1 MFCIDL
7 FPSTS
12 NRFLLIVH
20 QPLISRCLAL
30 SDQSSNVLFRDE
42 DFITS
47 ISNALST
54 GGVLVAQ
61 VGQAGR
67 MNDAPREFARR
78 SVLDV
83 NLVSDLKSHRFVKVR
98 QYSEGHGG
106 LLGPWTFMVAFNDER
121 TSERWFATE
130 AEVALATRER
140 MLSTD
145 SGSPPLRYFDG
156 SVMRSYAFPSRVAE
170 ENFCRTDPSPSLCR
184 SGHGFDPELPSA
196 PASSLLASRGS
207 TDDGAGIGSAVFN
220 ESLNTYVAIEESVND
235 VTVLPKARRLIQAA
249 ASGVNGSAL
258 WDALAAFV
266 VECGLATS
274 CYGDPALF
282 VRPGIAPARSVCNG
296 TGGGKHSSQES
307 SETPAPTVDWPL
319 LSAAVYDPFV
329 DRNHLVLLM
338 TTAQTRRSVAVVDP
352 RTDGVI
358 RSLRRAAAHGN
369 ASDPH

>member
-1 MFCIDL
+1 
-7 FPSTS
+7 
-12 NRFLLIVH
+12 
-20 QPLISRCLAL
+20 
-30 SDQSSNVLFRDE
+30 
-42 DFITS
+42 
-47 ISNALST
+47 
-54 GGVLVAQ
+54 
-61 VGQAGR
+61 

-83 NLVSDLKSHRFVKVR
+83 DLVSDLKSHRFVKVR

-106 LLGPWTFMVAFNDER
+106 LMGPWTFMVAFNDER

-156 SVMRSYAFPSRVAE
+156 SVMRSYAFPSRVEE

-207 TDDGAGIGSAVFN
+207 TDVGAGIGSAVFN
-220 ESLNTYVAIEESVND
+220 ESFPENTYVAIEESVND
-235 VTVLPKARRLIQAA
+235 VTVLPMARRLIQAS
-249 ASGVNGSAL
+249 ASGVQGSAL

-266 VECGLATS
+266 VGCGLATS

-282 VRPGIAPARSVCNG
+282 VGPGIVPARSVGNG
-296 TGGGKHSSQES
+296 TGSGKHSSQGS
-307 SETPAPTVDWPL
+307 SETPAPTVDWLL

-338 TTAQTRRSVAVVDP
+338 TTAQTRRSVAVGDP
-352 RTDGVI
+352 RADGVV
-358 RSLRRAAAHGN
+358 RSLRRAAANGN
-369 ASDPH
+369 VSDPH